1 MSAQKDILTKE
12 LIEIFNKN
20 IDKIKKYYG
29 HDNELDLWHT
39 ILKISFIEINHEAS
53 VFDWK
58 RYLQFRDLKKAN
70 LKTPYH
76 ACWHYLNYGRK
87 ERRKCYKLNSE
98 EPYTFD
104 FNWKLYLYLN
114 RDIFNNIIKIICY
127 IL

>member
-1 MSAQKDILTKE
+1 MSSQKDILTKE
-12 LIEIFNKN
+12 LIEIFYKN
-20 IDKIKKYYG
+20 IDTIKKYYG

-70 LKTPYH
+70 LKTSYD

-87 ERRKCYKLNSE
+87 ERRKCYKLK
-98 EPYTFD
+98 P
-104 FNWKLYLYLN
+104 L
-114 RDIFNNIIKIICY
+114 
-127 IL
+127 